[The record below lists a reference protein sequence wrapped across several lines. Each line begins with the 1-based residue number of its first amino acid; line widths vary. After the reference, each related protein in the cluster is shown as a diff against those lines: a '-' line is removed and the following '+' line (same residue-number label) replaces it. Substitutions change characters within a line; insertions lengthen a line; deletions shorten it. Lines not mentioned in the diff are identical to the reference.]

1 MAGFT
6 FRTCK
11 AEGGPTIQP
20 FVISAAVAVGDI
32 VKVNPANGQVAPN
45 TTDNGAVV
53 GVVVGPKDYRTSM
66 DALVNGTSEVLV
78 VTDPD
83 AVYAVEDANARK
95 NGAKLDVAGTTGAMT
110 VAADSNHDFIVA
122 ATSTAA
128 QETLV
133 RINAAKHYT
142 NDAS

>member
-20 FVISAAVAVGDI
+20 FVISAAVKVGDI
-32 VKVNPANGQVAPN
+32 VKVNPANGQVAPA
-45 TTDNGAVV
+45 TTDGGLMVGA
-53 GVVVGPKDYRTSM
+53 VVGPKDYRTSM

-78 VTDPD
+78 VTDVD
-83 AVYAVEDANARK
+83 AVYGVVDANARK
-95 NGAKLDVAGTTGAMT
+95 HGAKLDIAGLTGAMT
-110 VAADSNHDFIVA
+110 VAADTNHDLIVA

-133 RINAAKHYT
+133 RLNAAKHYMT
-142 NDAS
+142 DAT